1 MNGNKSMLLKL
12 QQGKCNFTRLLG
24 SIASVTYIVRFT
36 SITFFSVPILG
47 TITDL
52 VFFALAPAYQSSSH
66 PGFRS
71 IILHAIN
78 RQLKNICPW
87 DSRPETHAPQ
97 ITTSDSSYPPYQ
109 A

>member
-1 MNGNKSMLLKL
+1 MLLKL
-12 QQGKCNFTRLLG
+12 QRGKCNFTIPLG
-24 SIASVTYIVRFT
+24 SLASVTYIVRFT
-36 SITFFSVPILG
+36 SITFPSFPIVG

-52 VFFALAPAYQSSSH
+52 IFFALAPAYRSSSH
-66 PGFRS
+66 LGFIS

-87 DSRPETHAPQ
+87 GAQPETHALQ